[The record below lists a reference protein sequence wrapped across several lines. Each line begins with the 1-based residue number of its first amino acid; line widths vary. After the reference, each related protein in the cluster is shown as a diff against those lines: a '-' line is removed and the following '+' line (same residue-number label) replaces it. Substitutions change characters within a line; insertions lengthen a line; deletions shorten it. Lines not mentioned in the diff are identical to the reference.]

1 MIAGD
6 LQTRI
11 SAARDGKPTFVIRDA
26 RVINVFTG
34 EIIRSNVA
42 VSGDTVIG
50 VGNYSC
56 ENEYHAHGAYLAP
69 GLIDAHVH
77 IESSMVVPASF
88 AQVILPKGT
97 TTIVADPHEI
107 ANVAGSDGLAAIF
120 ALAEG
125 LPLNVRFML
134 PSCVPATPF
143 EHSGAKLSAADL
155 AAFADRP
162 DVLGLGEVMDYP
174 SVVAG
179 DPDMLDK
186 LAAFFGRPI
195 DGHAPMLT
203 GRALNAYCLAGPRTD
218 HECSNFKELKEKLR
232 NGMYILIRM
241 GSAANGVLE
250 MLDGI
255 VSEGLPTD
263 RICFCTDD
271 KHLENIR
278 AEGHINHIVNTAI
291 SRGIRPI
298 DALRMATL
306 NPATAYGMRR
316 VGAIAPGYRA
326 DMILFDDL
334 HTIEP
339 KLVIANGVPFDPSV
353 PIPSPAVPDCVK
365 NSVHA
370 APVTAAD
377 LALPVQAFMPVI
389 ETVPHQ
395 LVTRLVYRPVPAD
408 ENGCFAPDGAL
419 NKLAVIE
426 RHHATGHV
434 GVGVVDGMHVR
445 NGAIAA
451 TVAHDSH
458 NITVVGDNDADMLC
472 AVDTLKACGG
482 GFTVVSHG
490 EVKALLELPVAGL
503 MSDAPVDTVLQKQR
517 ALLEAAHALGADDAC
532 DPLILLS
539 FLALPV
545 IPEVRLTDCGL
556 FDVRTMSF
564 LYQTDGGSHV
574 PVSQE

>member
-1 MIAGD
+1 MNAGD
-6 LQTRI
+6 LSRLI
-11 SAARDGKPTFVIRDA
+11 SAACKGKPDFVIRDA
-26 RVINVFTG
+26 RVINVFTN
-34 EIIRSNVA
+34 EIIQTNVA
-42 VSGDTVIG
+42 ISGDTVIG

-56 ENEYHAHGAYLAP
+56 ENEYNAHGAYLAP
-69 GLIDAHVH
+69 GFIDGHVH
-77 IESSMVVPASF
+77 IESSMVTPASF

-107 ANVAGSDGLAAIF
+107 ANVAGK
-120 ALAEG
+120 EG
-125 LPLNVRFML
+125 LSAIMALSKDLPLDIHFML

-143 EHSGAKLSAADL
+143 EHSGATLSAKDL
-155 AAFADRP
+155 AAFMDEP
-162 DVLGLGEVMDYP
+162 NVVGLGEVMDYP
-174 SVVAG
+174 SVVSSA
-179 DPDMLDK
+179 PEMIFK
-186 LAAFFGRPI
+186 LQCFFDRPI

-203 GRALNAYCLAGPRTD
+203 GKALNAYCLAGPRTD
-218 HECSNFKELKEKLR
+218 HECSNFAELKEKLR

-241 GSAANGVLE
+241 GSAANGVTE
-250 MLDGI
+250 MLDGL

-278 AEGHINHIVNTAI
+278 SEGHINHIVNTAI
-291 SRGIRPI
+291 SRGIRPL
-298 DALRMATL
+298 DAIRMATL
-306 NPATAYGMRR
+306 NTATAFGLRR

-326 DMILFDDL
+326 NLILFDDL

-339 KLVIANGVPFDPSV
+339 KAVFANGRLVDPGA
-353 PIPSPAVPDCVK
+353 PIPSPAVPESVK

-370 APVTAAD
+370 APVTKND
-377 LALPVQAFMPVI
+377 LRLKAKPFMPII

-395 LVTRLVYRPVPAD
+395 LVTRLVTGIVPTD
-408 ENGCFAPDGAL
+408 EDGFFVPDDGL

-426 RHHATGHV
+426 RHHATGNV
-434 GVGVVDGMHVR
+434 GVGIVEGMHVKG
-445 NGAIAA
+445 GAIAA

-458 NITVVGDNDADMLC
+458 NIVAVGDNDDDMLF
-472 AVDTLKACGG
+472 AAETLQTCGG

-503 MSDAPVDTVLQKQR
+503 MSDEPVETVLEKQR
-517 ALLEAAHALGADDAC
+517 ELLSAAHALGTDDAC
-532 DPLILLS
+532 DPLVLLS

-564 LYQTDGGSHV
+564 LYQS
-574 PVSQE
+574 ER